1 MDQETAEAVPR
12 PSARERLLDAADELF
27 SRDGIARTSVDQVL
41 HHAHVAPGTL
51 YAHFGGKDGLI
62 AAALQRRLD
71 RWEQVWQEAVDA
83 AATPVEKL
91 LALFDAVAAYRDRY
105 TPGRG
110 CAFLAT
116 STELPDLDHPVRAV
130 IEAET
135 TLLLTRLNQLA
146 EAVTTEAPAA
156 LAGNVLLVYDGAMA
170 GLQRGGTPEPLGH
183 GKTLARRLIQ
193 NAIGTE
199 QAPVHPA
206 GS

>member
-1 MDQETAEAVPR
+1 MLGRMDQDTAETTAR
-12 PSARERLLDAADELF
+12 PSARDRLLDAADELF

-41 HHAHVAPGTL
+41 HHAHVAPATL

-71 RWEQVWQEAVDA
+71 RWEQVWKEAVDA
-83 AATPVEKL
+83 AATPAEKL
-91 LALFDAVAAYRDRY
+91 LALFDAVSAYRDRY

-116 STELPDLDHPVRAV
+116 SIELPDLDHPARAV
-130 IEAET
+130 IEAES

-146 EAVTTEAPAA
+146 ETVTTEDPAA

-170 GLQRGGTPEPLGH
+170 NLQRGRTPDPLGH
-183 GKTLARRLIQ
+183 GKALARCLIQ
-193 NAIGTE
+193 NAIETE
-199 QAPVHPA
+199 Q
-206 GS
+206 